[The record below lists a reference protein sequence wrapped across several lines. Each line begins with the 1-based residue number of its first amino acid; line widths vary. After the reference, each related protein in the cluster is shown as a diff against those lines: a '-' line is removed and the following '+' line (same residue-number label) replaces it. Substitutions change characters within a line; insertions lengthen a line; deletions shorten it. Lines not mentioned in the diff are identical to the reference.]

1 MHTVESNLVL
11 MVLLALTQLLKHS
24 LPLTLQK
31 KKWIP
36 SLQNG
41 LQLQETIVLTLKQ
54 ETSHQ
59 FPVLIFFA
67 VCTKLLGQIK
77 VKVAEIHNEYNLGKH
92 YKHAEML
99 I

>member
-1 MHTVESNLVL
+1 M
-11 MVLLALTQLLKHS
+11 
-24 LPLTLQK
+24 
-31 KKWIP
+31 P

-41 LQLQETIVLTLKQ
+41 LQLQENIVLTLKK

-59 FPVLIFFA
+59 FPVIFFA

-77 VKVAEIHNEYNLGKH
+77 VEVAEIHNEHNLGKH
-92 YKHAEML
+92 YKHAAML